1 MLYPLFGLHHSHSI
15 QWNKSHA
22 YSLFRSKLSVVVIV
36 GETPVPPPPTVINIF
51 GAVICPNPGF
61 VIVTV
66 FGTPFTTAQVA
77 VALIPP
83 AGGTNNDKVGS
94 ENKILSLD
102 RLFV

>member
-1 MLYPLFGLHHSHSI
+1 
-15 QWNKSHA
+15 
-22 YSLFRSKLSVVVIV
+22 LSVVVIV

-94 ENKILSLD
+94 VRLYSKIKYCPWIGYLYRTNATVQWS
-102 RLFV
+102 RGFCVFAI